1 MFWRIVGGRGDMAQD
16 VFGGG
21 GFTAGGEAACFG
33 AWRRWRKNCRILGV
47 ELEVVK
53 RRGQQIGR
61 GCRFSSDAAA
71 GDAGR
76 FWWS

>member
-1 MFWRIVGGRGDMAQD
+1 MAQA

-21 GFTAGGEAACFG
+21 RLTAGGFSAACFG
-33 AWRRWRKNCRILGV
+33 AWRRWRKFWRIRGV
-47 ELEVVK
+47 ELEVVE
-53 RRGQQIGR
+53 RRGQRIGR